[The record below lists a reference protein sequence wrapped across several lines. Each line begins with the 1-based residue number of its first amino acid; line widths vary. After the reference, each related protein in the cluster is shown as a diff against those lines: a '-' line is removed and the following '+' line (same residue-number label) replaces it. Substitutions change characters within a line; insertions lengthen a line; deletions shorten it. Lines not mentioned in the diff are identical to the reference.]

1 MNLYALALI
10 IIIFAMMTLL
20 GHYLFRKYLGYTCDV
35 PSNMAT
41 SNSD

>member
-10 IIIFAMMTLL
+10 IVIFALMTLL

-35 PSNMAT
+35 PSNIAAF
-41 SNSD
+41 NSD